1 MKLALLAL
9 IVGIS
14 IGYFYGFD
22 DAHHHTKNFVERTV
36 DKVGGKNRDRMSND
50 IDKQTESVRD

>member
-9 IVGIS
+9 VLGIS
-14 IGYFYGFD
+14 IGYFYGYD
-22 DAHHHTKNFVERTV
+22 DARLQTKNIVERTV

-50 IDKQTESVRD
+50 IDKQTESVR